1 MKKVANIFFPT
12 LYSLNKRRKVV
23 NEEIKHHR
31 FSEHNLRDQNTLN
44 LLPEVLDIDTT
55 QNDFVTFE
63 QNGSPQADRR
73 PKPEKWGSPTH
84 FKM

>member
-55 QNDFVTFE
+55 
-63 QNGSPQADRR
+63 
-73 PKPEKWGSPTH
+73 
-84 FKM
+84 